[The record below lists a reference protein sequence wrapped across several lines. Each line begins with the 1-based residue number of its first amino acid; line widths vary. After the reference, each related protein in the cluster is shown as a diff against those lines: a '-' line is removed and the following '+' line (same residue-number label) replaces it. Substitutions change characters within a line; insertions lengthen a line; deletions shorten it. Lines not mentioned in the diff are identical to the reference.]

1 MTMWGA
7 VVIQVDCILSHE
19 RWKQR
24 SEEIY
29 LRRALDEQ
37 ATANAA
43 IMAEFHSLIGIEPK
57 PPVDYTAKLVTI
69 LAEWRETRTAKPKPP
84 EFAITAAISTATA
97 VDFAQTVRD
106 STAAEIEV
114 IIDSPGGEVDAAFYM
129 ASALKNSSARTTA
142 ILLRADSAALFVA
155 LGVDRRI
162 VAKDGTVRLH
172 NTTGEVTRDFSVT
185 ADQFEAAAAD
195 LRGTERNIC
204 RVLENSTGTPEH
216 MWQQWMNNDRTMTAE
231 AMLKHRLVDSISTQ
245 TCSQIRAR
253 RWAA

>member
-1 MTMWGA
+1 MTMLDELEQA
-7 VVIQVDCILSHE
+7 VQVLELQKAQWRNAADA
-19 RWKQR
+19 
-24 SEEIY
+24 IY
-29 LRRALDEQ
+29 LRRAE
-37 ATANAA
+37 AA
-43 IMAEFHSLIGIEPK
+43 VEAHSVTVKNLVIAGVKPRDYGAE
-57 PPVDYTAKLVTI
+57 LVAI
-69 LAEWRETRTAKPKPP
+69 LAKWRRTRIAKPKPP

-97 VDFAQTVRD
+97 VAFAQSIRD

-129 ASALKNSSARTTA
+129 ASALKHTSARTTA

-185 ADQFEAAAAD
+185 ADQFEAAAGD
-195 LRGTERNIC
+195 LRATERNIC